1 MPLRHCAEMKRKIIC
16 ASLLPTLILL
26 ACERTPVPE
35 NQEASAPRA
44 QQANNR
50 MDNPAAS
57 APLMNVPVNTSANNG
72 DVLNPNPPFLT
83 PQAERG
89 VEGARNFLLS
99 FAQAIEQQN
108 YDKAW
113 SLLSPGDQQQWSKK
127 RFAANFAGL
136 QEISVAIPTG
146 TTDGGAGS
154 IYYTAP
160 ITITGT
166 DKDGRPVRF
175 KGEAVLRRVNDV
187 DGATPA
193 QLRWHFG
200 TLTLDWTH

>member
-1 MPLRHCAEMKRKIIC
+1 MPLRHCAEMNRKIIC
-16 ASLLPTLILL
+16 ASLLPILILL
-26 ACERTPVPE
+26 ACERAPVPE
-35 NQEASAPRA
+35 NQEVSAPHA
-44 QQANNR
+44 QQTGNR
-50 MDNPAAS
+50 MDNPAAGG
-57 APLMNVPVNTSANNG
+57 PLMNVPANTSANNSA
-72 DVLNPNPPFLT
+72 VPNLNPPLLT

-113 SLLSPGDQQQWSKK
+113 SLLSSGDQQQWSKK
-127 RFAANFAGL
+127 QFAANFADL
-136 QEISVAIPTG
+136 RDIIVAIPTG

-160 ITITGT
+160 VTITAT

-175 KGEAVLRRVNDV
+175 EGEAVLRRVNDV

>member
-1 MPLRHCAEMKRKIIC
+1 MPLRHCAEMNRKIIC

-26 ACERTPVPE
+26 ACERAPAPE
-35 NQEASAPRA
+35 NQEASPPGAD
-44 QQANNR
+44 QANNR
-50 MDNPAAS
+50 MDNQAAGG
-57 APLMNVPVNTSANNG
+57 PRMNVPANTSANNSA
-72 DVLNPNPPFLT
+72 VSNPNLPVMM
-83 PQAERG
+83 PQVERG

-127 RFAANFAGL
+127 QFAANFADL
-136 QEISVAIPTG
+136 RDITVAIPTG

-160 ITITGT
+160 VTITAT

-175 KGEAVLRRVNDV
+175 EGEAVLRRVNDV

>member
-1 MPLRHCAEMKRKIIC
+1 
-16 ASLLPTLILL
+16 
-26 ACERTPVPE
+26 
-35 NQEASAPRA
+35 
-44 QQANNR
+44 
-50 MDNPAAS
+50 
-57 APLMNVPVNTSANNG
+57 MNVPANMSANNSA
-72 DVLNPNPPFLT
+72 VSNPNLPVMT
-83 PQAERG
+83 PQVERG
-89 VEGARNFLLS
+89 VEGARNLLLS

-127 RFAANFAGL
+127 QFAANFADL
-136 QEISVAIPTG
+136 KEISVAIPTG

-160 ITITGT
+160 VTITAT